1 MTKICDTC
9 SLYAPKYQFCF
20 ARYMRIGKNLVSYCK
35 GYKPIKPN
43 MKGRGKSCKSYTV

>member
-9 SLYAPKYQFCF
+9 DNYARKHQFCF
-20 ARYMRIGKNLVSYCK
+20 FTCTKVDTKMLNYCK
-35 GYKPIKPN
+35 GYKPIKSS